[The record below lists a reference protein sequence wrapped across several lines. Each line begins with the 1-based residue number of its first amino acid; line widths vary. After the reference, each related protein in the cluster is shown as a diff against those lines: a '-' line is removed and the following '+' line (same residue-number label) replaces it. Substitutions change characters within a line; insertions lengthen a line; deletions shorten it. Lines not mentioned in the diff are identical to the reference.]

1 MKRVLIAVAACVA
14 VRGLTLVVSWPQRP
28 ASDTGLEE
36 IAPGDAQFWLM
47 QSGRS
52 DRLIPCSARYRFDSP
67 VDEAL
72 LRERLQAL
80 TAPYRMFRRNVV
92 EVNGLPYWQ
101 SVNIDWNVNFR
112 VLEPE
117 EDADAVRDAAEVAVS
132 QASAPGDG
140 VPLFR
145 AILSADGRELTFVWH
160 HVISDLEGMFNAH
173 ARHLFAREDERTR
186 FGYQITEASAP
197 EGASPSSSL
206 ASAFAERP
214 LGFTGYGFDV
224 GRHVLPVTDVA
235 LHALGAEAGLPMSD
249 VFSLIALRTVT
260 RYHADDAPEQ
270 VSAIRPMVTPLS
282 LRKDSRTVDEGNRRA
297 VKQFPI
303 VFPLQPL
310 DATVERL
317 RTLAPASTSYEMAGR
332 ALRFG
337 RSLPLLE
344 EPIRRAGMPDYIS
357 NYFPLAD
364 APLVLGEARVVRHD
378 LRVPMVPFE
387 RTKFAWSNYDGE
399 VQLFLHTDPELIDA
413 VRMAAAFEA
422 ASAEVL
428 GFLRR
433 GA

>member
-1 MKRVLIAVAACVA
+1 MKRVLIAIAACVA
-14 VRGLTLVVSWPQRP
+14 VLGLTLVVSWPQRP

-214 LGFTGYGFDV
+214 LGFTGYGFDI

-270 VSAIRPMVTPLS
+270 VLAIRPMVTPLS

-310 DATVERL
+310 DATVNGCAFWRRRRPPTRWSGGRSDSAARCRCSRSRSGGQACPTTSRTTSRL
-317 RTLAPASTSYEMAGR
+317 RTHRSCSARHASCATTCAYRWCPSSAPSSPGR
-332 ALRFG
+332 TTTARCSSSCTRI
-337 RSLPLLE
+337 RS
-344 EPIRRAGMPDYIS
+344 
-357 NYFPLAD
+357 
-364 APLVLGEARVVRHD
+364 
-378 LRVPMVPFE
+378 
-387 RTKFAWSNYDGE
+387 
-399 VQLFLHTDPELIDA
+399 
-413 VRMAAAFEA
+413 
-422 ASAEVL
+422 
-428 GFLRR
+428 
-433 GA
+433 